1 MNRTFICLSGWCS
14 CRGARG
20 LNVKVKGVYRQ
31 GAKSAKKGR
40 ADLMRE
46 PDKLLDELARVVVD
60 AALEVH
66 RELGPGF
73 TENVYEEALAVEL
86 RLREVLFERQQAVSV
101 SYKGYA
107 VGEGRV
113 DLLVGGELIVELK
126 AVEKLLPVHKA
137 QIISYLKARGS
148 TLALLINF
156 NERLLRDGIQRVVL
170 S

>member
-1 MNRTFICLSGWCS
+1 
-14 CRGARG
+14 
-20 LNVKVKGVYRQ
+20 
-31 GAKSAKKGR
+31 
-40 ADLMRE
+40 MRE

-60 AALEVH
+60 AAIEVH

-73 TENVYEEALAVEL
+73 TEDVYEEALAVEL
-86 RLREVLFERQQAVSV
+86 GLRGVAYERQSTVSV
-101 SYKGYA
+101 SYKEHV
-107 VGEGRV
+107 VGEGRL
-113 DLLVGGELIVELK
+113 DMLVGGCLIVELK

-137 QIISYLKARGS
+137 QVISYIKARGS

>member
-1 MNRTFICLSGWCS
+1 
-14 CRGARG
+14 
-20 LNVKVKGVYRQ
+20 
-31 GAKSAKKGR
+31 
-40 ADLMRE
+40 MRE

>member
-1 MNRTFICLSGWCS
+1 M
-14 CRGARG
+14 
-20 LNVKVKGVYRQ
+20 
-31 GAKSAKKGR
+31 
-40 ADLMRE
+40 
-46 PDKLLDELARVVVD
+46 
-60 AALEVH
+60 
-66 RELGPGF
+66 
-73 TENVYEEALAVEL
+73 EL

-137 QIISYLKARGS
+137 QVISYLKARGS

>member
-1 MNRTFICLSGWCS
+1 
-14 CRGARG
+14 
-20 LNVKVKGVYRQ
+20 
-31 GAKSAKKGR
+31 
-40 ADLMRE
+40 MRE
-46 PDKLLDELARVVVD
+46 PDKLLDDLARVVVD

-86 RLREVLFERQQAVSV
+86 GLRGVAFERQSAVSV
-101 SYKGYA
+101 SYKEHV
-107 VGEGRV
+107 VGEGRM
-113 DLLVGGELIVELK
+113 DMLVGGRLIVELK

-137 QIISYLKARGS
+137 QVISYLKARSS

>member
-1 MNRTFICLSGWCS
+1 MSGWCS
-14 CRGARG
+14 CRGVRG

-31 GAKSAKKGR
+31 GAKSAKKGK
-40 ADLMRE
+40 AELMQE
-46 PDKLLDELARVVVD
+46 PDKGLDELARVVVD

-86 RLREVLFERQQAVSV
+86 SLRGVAFERQSAVSV
-101 SYKGYA
+101 SYKQHV

-113 DLLVGGELIVELK
+113 DMLVGGRLIVELK

-137 QIISYLKARGS
+137 QVISYLKARGS
-148 TLALLINF
+148 ALALLINF